1 MSESSNFIYT
11 GLKELED
18 TEQNLVNYNMFIV
31 KAFLRHSNF
40 SQNVLDFGAG
50 IGTLASIWK
59 NLNSKSLITC
69 YELDKNQIE
78 ILNKRGFKTISA
90 LTSTDTFDC
99 IFSSNVLEHIRDD
112 QGALNS
118 MFEILKK
125 GGSLGIFVPAN
136 QILYSRVDAKLEH
149 FRRYSKSDLMKKVE
163 TSGFKINSCL
173 YVDFLG
179 FFIWGLT
186 KVLPLSLND
195 PNSKK
200 LKFYDKILWPISRIF
215 DVFGFQYLMGKNLLL
230 LATKE

>member
-1 MSESSNFIYT
+1 
-11 GLKELED
+11 
-18 TEQNLVNYNMFIV
+18 
-31 KAFLRHSNF
+31 
-40 SQNVLDFGAG
+40 
-50 IGTLASIWK
+50 
-59 NLNSKSLITC
+59 
-69 YELDKNQIE
+69 LDKNQIE